1 MSFSGDRLKARRKAL
16 KLSQEEL
23 AAKVGLSQNAISD
36 LERGKALE
44 TAKLNELARIC
55 GVTPEWLM
63 GREGPEEPRPIKPD
77 VGRFVIDEPEN
88 WLNDHAQ
95 KFWKALP
102 EIDVRGGA
110 SYGGGI
116 RDEEW
121 QDGDK
126 SGEQPI
132 AHWGFP
138 PAFVERE
145 LGLSFGSADV
155 IRVRGDSMDDG
166 TAKSLASGDRVII
179 DRQDTDVR
187 QGGIFAVF
195 DGDGVIIKQVE
206 LIRGHEPPRI
216 VCKSLNT
223 RYDPIPLVLEGAVHI
238 IGRVAG
244 RISRV

>member
-1 MSFSGDRLKARRKAL
+1 MA
-16 KLSQEEL
+16 
-23 AAKVGLSQNAISD
+23 GLSQNAISD
-36 LERGKALE
+36 LERGRALE
-44 TAKLNELARIC
+44 TTKLNELARIC

-63 GREGPEEPRPIKPD
+63 GQEASAGTLSAQSISANMLVE
-77 VGRFVIDEPEN
+77 EPEN
-88 WLNDHAQ
+88 WLNDHFRQAN
-95 KFWKALP
+95 KLLP

-121 QDGDK
+121 QNGDR
-126 SGEQPI
+126 SGDQPI

-145 LGLSFGSADV
+145 LGLAFGSADV

-179 DRQDTDVR
+179 DRKDTDVR

-206 LIRGHEPPRI
+206 LIRGHEPPRVI
-216 VCKSLNT
+216 CKSLNT
-223 RYDPIPLVLEGAVHI
+223 RYDPIPLVLDGSVHI